1 MKGGLKWLTAQ
12 MHIQVVV
19 HLDLVYDKSK
29 VKMGGFSVKMKQ
41 VRNKCIKSLLLF
53 HKAQDN
59 KREARAFMR
68 LLFYNTSDITTDP

>member
-1 MKGGLKWLTAQ
+1 
-12 MHIQVVV
+12 
-19 HLDLVYDKSK
+19 
-29 VKMGGFSVKMKQ
+29 MGDFSVKMKQ
-41 VRNKCIKSLLLF
+41 VRNKCIKLLLLF